1 MITGEYIVDYI
12 GFDSNSYEISKGNSI
27 ISNSNFKDANSFYNY
42 VRDNIVKE
50 CPQISNIRIVGVF
63 KL

>member
-1 MITGEYIVDYI
+1 MITGEYIVD
-12 GFDSNSYEISKGNSI
+12 FVAVDSNGSEISKGNSV
-27 ISNSNFKDANSFYNY
+27 ISNAYFMDANSFYNY
-42 VRDNIVKE
+42 VRDDIVKE